1 MNLSGYTDNT
11 PDISNLHPVAL
22 SRARAQAHALSG
34 LGNADEGTSKDVPTM
49 SFDEVMKAYNGGITD
64 EEIKAWVY
72 WKRSSRMVRNDFAFI
87 TSEWAK
93 YIVPLGAPRNT
104 SIQHWVETGIMFY
117 HAGELLPLP
126 IYAYGNIYDRIQ
138 QLEKDKEHIIATYG
152 NETLELHKEALEKAK
167 PRMLSLL
174 HPDAGERPIIK
185 AISDVANNTDIFSI
199 STVREEYL
207 DTETAEELKLKA
219 GRKEVKHKRKG
230 YREKTIVL
238 DGSQKYPLIHVF
250 KIWLFTLKEKDFRK
264 SEPVEVVELYL
275 NNGSIRDKEVSAMEK
290 AERKQNARIE
300 GEEKFAQFLHEV
312 LTFEDQQKLDL
323 IWNRL
328 YNGWGELNYERVP
341 VGFVCSQTFKNRPL
355 QITPIQRQGIAFMEA
370 MGSGINAFDV
380 GVGKTM
386 TAIATLAHMISTC
399 KAERPIV
406 VVPKPTYQKWL
417 AEIGGYT
424 DRKTGKYV
432 TGFLSGTDISINDW
446 FNLGTDTDAVLDK
459 PVPAR
464 SITVVTYEGFKRIGL
479 GNNVSEA
486 MVEELAKILTQPGAD
501 DTARD
506 KEQEKQKLRE
516 MIGIA
521 NNGTRCD
528 VDTLG
533 FDFVVIDEA
542 HRCKNVF
549 DRVAADEDEG
559 SRYNMTGGQSATG
572 VKAFLMLNYLQR
584 LYGSCSMLLTATP
597 FTNSPL
603 EIYSMLSLVAY
614 PNMVRQNI
622 ENIRDFFD
630 LFVAPTLEYV
640 VTARDQIE
648 TREVIKGFTNRILL
662 QKLINGHILYRT
674 GEEAGVTR
682 PVKVNLPLL
691 YEYEDE
697 DGDGKRDLLSKD
709 KRVLT
714 YLKMTE
720 RQQANQEEIV
730 SKARNSN
737 VREDPGIMLRCLNWS
752 LNNALSPYLYE
763 GISPDSPEDLM
774 EESPKLKF
782 VMGCIATVKK
792 WHESKG
798 EGASGQVIYMNRGKD
813 LFPLIKKYLEDHVG
827 YKKGV
832 PFESG
837 RVDEVEIIESSVSEE
852 RKEKIKSAFLE
863 GACKIII
870 GTATI
875 REGIDL
881 QKNGTVIYNCY
892 PEWNPTDMRQLEGR
906 IWRQGNRYKYVR
918 IVMPLIQDSM
928 DVFVFQKLEEKT
940 ARINDVWSKADRGNV
955 LDVESLDP
963 NEVKIALISDLDKL
977 VKMEF
982 DEERQEAQKAVK
994 RAADDVTVI
1003 EGADYSLRRYKSR
1016 KESLITAL
1024 RNGYNA
1030 FSRSQVLY
1038 NVPTYEGGGTG
1049 MDGLGRVF
1057 TESQKLEYKDAK
1069 KIYDKAVEIKEA
1081 LAALTIEDDKALLA
1095 LARKAIQANNTYFQN
1110 AELSRLSW
1118 PADEFK
1124 ESLAIVSKFESTILK
1139 PKGYNLQSDLAPV
1152 KAEYEKVLAEKQ
1164 AVSNEYPLE
1173 ASKAQFSV
1181 RWQKLKEEIAEKK
1194 AALAIDGRPP
1204 EQRADEFSTLNDK
1217 LLSARRAEG
1226 EQREIFTEKSEPST
1240 TKSSAEHNTEQE
1252 ALAAIALMEMLEL
1265 ELTMESLNGL
1275 GEVKAAKLNH
1285 NTHRNGVEVKFGG
1298 QAPYAITQF
1307 LKGKGFRWSSRQ
1319 GLWYVTYS
1327 AVLFDAVKT
1336 KLVAEGYAVNG
1347 EGGSDAN
1354 PKAAAEAK
1362 KKLAEDAKLLSK
1374 ARLLDYLDKYM
1385 AELELASMPFTKF
1398 ARRYL
1403 SPDIPGRPSLKLT
1416 SGAVL
1421 TWDGKRGDFY
1431 HLPAGRKRPDRYGM
1445 AVAKEMLMRD
1455 AMKSGAIIPF
1465 TVYYETP
1472 GLQHNHH
1479 PDLQLSDIKSLISRY
1494 PQQAEA
1500 TDYKEIMDEVER
1512 KMAVQKDTRE
1522 WWAKYRAIVI
1532 PPLLQK
1538 GQAFWTKEK
1547 AKGGK
1552 MEWTKWACAEK
1563 PDELSKST
1571 ERGSG
1576 AGLALMR
1583 QSAWMQ
1589 FHTTYPFEAIYLE
1602 EGASQTILDIYPIN
1616 DVLDNG
1622 LSKDARVTTGDDES
1636 AAALALMEMM
1646 ELELAL

>member
-1 MNLSGYTDNT
+1 MSLAGIVNTT
-11 PDISNLHPVAL
+11 PDISHLHPVAL
-22 SRARAQAHALSG
+22 NRARLQASSLSG
-34 LGNADEGTSKDVPTM
+34 LGDPDSPEDVSTM
-49 SFDEVMKAYNGGITD
+49 SFDAVMHAYNSGITD
-64 EEIKAWVY
+64 DEIRAWVY
-72 WKRSSRMVRNDFAFI
+72 WKRSARKVRDDLAFI
-87 TSEWAK
+87 TSEWAR
-93 YIVPLGAPRNT
+93 YVVPLAAPGYTTVER
-104 SIQHWVETGIMFY
+104 WVAQGIMFY

-126 IYAYGNIYDRIQ
+126 IYTYGNIYDRIL
-138 QLEKDKEHIIATYG
+138 QLEKDKVHIMQTYG
-152 NETLELHKEALEKAK
+152 AETYELHREALDKAK

-174 HPDAGERPIIK
+174 HPDPAERPIIK
-185 AISDVANNTDIFSI
+185 AISDVATNTDIFSI

-207 DTETAEELKLKA
+207 DTETVEELKLKA
-219 GRKEVKHKRKG
+219 GRIEVKNKRRA

-238 DGSQKYPLIHVF
+238 DGSSSYTLSYVF
-250 KIWLFTLKEKDFRK
+250 SKWLFSLKEKDFRK
-264 SEPVEVVELYL
+264 SSPVDVADLYL
-275 NNGSIRDKEVSAMEK
+275 ANGSIRDKDMSAVEK

-323 IWNRL
+323 LWNRL

-341 VGFVCSQTFKNRPL
+341 IGFVCSQTFKNRPL

-399 KAERPIV
+399 KAQRPLV

-417 AEIGGYT
+417 AEIGGFT

-432 TGFLSGTDISINDW
+432 TGFLSGTDITLNDW

-459 PVPAR
+459 PVAAR

-479 GNNVSEA
+479 GSNVSET
-486 MVEELAKILTQPGAD
+486 MVEELARILTQPGEG

-506 KEQEKQKLRE
+506 IEQEKQKLRE

-521 NNGTRCD
+521 NSGTRCD

-533 FDFVVIDEA
+533 FDYVVIDEA

-584 LYGSCSMLLTATP
+584 QYGSCSMLLTATP

-674 GEEAGVTR
+674 GEEAGVVR
-682 PVKVNLPLL
+682 PTKVNLPLL

-697 DGDGKRDLLSKD
+697 DGNGVRDALPKD

-714 YLKMTE
+714 YLKMTD
-720 RQQANQEEIV
+720 RQASNQETIIDM
-730 SKARNSN
+730 ARNAN

-752 LNNALSPYLYE
+752 LNNALSPFLYE
-763 GISPDSPEDLM
+763 GVSPEDEIELM

-792 WHESKG
+792 WHEDNG
-798 EGASGQVIYMNRGKD
+798 EGASGQVIYMNRGKG
-813 LFPLIKKYLEDHVG
+813 LFPFIKLYLEKHVG
-827 YKKGV
+827 YKKAV
-832 PFESG
+832 PFEG
-837 RVDEVEIIESSVSEE
+837 GKIDEVEIIESSVSEE

-918 IVMPLIQDSM
+918 ICMPLIQDSM

-982 DEERQEAQKAVK
+982 DEERLEANKAVK
-994 RAADDVTVI
+994 RAIEDVAVI
-1003 EGADYSLRRYKSR
+1003 EGADYSLRRYNSR
-1016 KESLITAL
+1016 KESLVTSL
-1024 RNGYNA
+1024 RNAYNS
-1030 FSRSQVLY
+1030 FSRSALFY
-1038 NVPTYEGGGTG
+1038 NKPEYSGA
-1049 MDGLGRVF
+1049 DLNGLGRVY
-1057 TESQKLEYKDAK
+1057 TESEKLEYKDAK
-1069 KIYDKAVEIKEA
+1069 KLYDKAVEIKEA
-1081 LAALTIEDDKALLA
+1081 LAALNAEDDKALLA
-1095 LARKAIQANNTYFQN
+1095 LARKAIQANNTYFQHSDI
-1110 AELSRLSW
+1110 SRLNW

-1139 PKGYNLQSDLAPV
+1139 PKGYNLQSDLGPV
-1152 KAEYEKVLAEKQ
+1152 KAEYQRIMADKQ
-1164 AVSNEYPLE
+1164 AIANEYPMDG
-1173 ASKAQFSV
+1173 SKAQFCP
-1181 RWQKLKEEIAEKK
+1181 RWQKLREEIAEKK

-1204 EQRADEFSTLNDK
+1204 EQRADEFASLNDK
-1217 LLSARRAEG
+1217 LLSARRPEAEQRDITPEQPKQSAKEYNDEAEAMAAIALMEMLALELEMDGLSGADEAKSATVAHNSARNGVEVRFGAQPPYGITVFLKGKSFRWSSRQSLWYAAYSVALFEEVKAKLTAEG
-1226 EQREIFTEKSEPST
+1226 FMVNGDAGSQSPEGIQAAKDRLAATAAEKQAELKAKYLRERV
-1240 TKSSAEHNTEQE
+1240 AEHGMALLPFQIFAECYLSRTSANKPNLVTGTATLRWDEAKRDFTHLPNGRKRPDRYEIPQVKEMLMRDAMKNGIIIPFSCYYETPGLQYSNHPDMQLSDIKGLVSRYPQQESAPDYKAVVEDVERRVAVQRSLRERWAKYRSKVITPLLAKGQTFWTKEKVKGKEVTWTEWRCNEKPEGLAVPTGRGTGDSLALERRTSYMIFHTDYSLHSIYLTKE
-1252 ALAAIALMEMLEL
+1252 ATQSLLDLYPIKDVLEGGLLPDSTIQPNESDEEAAAAIALMEMLEL
-1265 ELTMESLNGL
+1265 E
-1275 GEVKAAKLNH
+1275 
-1285 NTHRNGVEVKFGG
+1285 
-1298 QAPYAITQF
+1298 
-1307 LKGKGFRWSSRQ
+1307 
-1319 GLWYVTYS
+1319 
-1327 AVLFDAVKT
+1327 
-1336 KLVAEGYAVNG
+1336 
-1347 EGGSDAN
+1347 
-1354 PKAAAEAK
+1354 
-1362 KKLAEDAKLLSK
+1362 
-1374 ARLLDYLDKYM
+1374 M
-1385 AELELASMPFTKF
+1385 AL
-1398 ARRYL
+1398 
-1403 SPDIPGRPSLKLT
+1403 
-1416 SGAVL
+1416 
-1421 TWDGKRGDFY
+1421 
-1431 HLPAGRKRPDRYGM
+1431 
-1445 AVAKEMLMRD
+1445 
-1455 AMKSGAIIPF
+1455 
-1465 TVYYETP
+1465 
-1472 GLQHNHH
+1472 
-1479 PDLQLSDIKSLISRY
+1479 
-1494 PQQAEA
+1494 
-1500 TDYKEIMDEVER
+1500 
-1512 KMAVQKDTRE
+1512 
-1522 WWAKYRAIVI
+1522 
-1532 PPLLQK
+1532 
-1538 GQAFWTKEK
+1538 
-1547 AKGGK
+1547 
-1552 MEWTKWACAEK
+1552 
-1563 PDELSKST
+1563 
-1571 ERGSG
+1571 
-1576 AGLALMR
+1576 
-1583 QSAWMQ
+1583 
-1589 FHTTYPFEAIYLE
+1589 
-1602 EGASQTILDIYPIN
+1602 
-1616 DVLDNG
+1616 
-1622 LSKDARVTTGDDES
+1622 
-1636 AAALALMEMM
+1636 
-1646 ELELAL
+1646 

>member
-1 MNLSGYTDNT
+1 MTLSGYTDTT
-11 PDISNLHPVAL
+11 PDISNLFPVAL
-22 SRARAQAHALSG
+22 SRARTQAQTLSG
-34 LGNADEGTSKDVPTM
+34 LGDAEGDGKNVPTM
-49 SFDEVMKAYNGGITD
+49 SFDEVMKTYNHGITD

-72 WKRSSRMVRNDFAFI
+72 WKRNSRRVRNELAFI
-87 TSEWAK
+87 SSEWKK
-93 YIVPLGAPRNT
+93 YVVPLGAPGDATVWR
-104 SIQHWVETGIMFY
+104 WVEKGIMFY
-117 HAGELLPLP
+117 HGGELLPLP
-126 IYAYGNIYDRIQ
+126 IYTYGNIYDRIL
-138 QLEKDKEHIIATYG
+138 QLEKDKEYIRATYG
-152 NETLELHKEALEKAK
+152 NDAYEMHRDALEKAK

-174 HPDAGERPIIK
+174 HPDPSERPIIK
-185 AISDVANNTDIFSI
+185 AISDVATKTDIFSI

-207 DTETAEELKLKA
+207 DTESAEELKLRA
-219 GRKEVKHKRKG
+219 GRKEVKNKRRG

-238 DGSQKYPLIHVF
+238 DGSQKYPLAHVF

-275 NNGSIRDKEVSAMEK
+275 NNGSIRDKELSALEK

-312 LTFEDQQKLDL
+312 LSFEDQQKLDL

-341 VGFVCSQTFKNRPL
+341 IGFVCSQTFKNRPL

-370 MGSGINAFDV
+370 MGSGVNAFDV

-386 TAIATLAHMISTC
+386 TAIATLAHMISSG
-399 KAERPIV
+399 KSERPLV

-432 TGFLSGTDISINDW
+432 TGFLSGTGITINDW

-459 PVPAR
+459 AVPAR

-479 GNNVSEA
+479 GNNVSET
-486 MVEELAKILTQPGAD
+486 MVEELARILTQPGGK

-506 KEQEKQKLRE
+506 VEQEKQKLRE

-521 NNGTRCD
+521 NSGTRCD

-533 FDFVVIDEA
+533 FDYVVIDEA

-584 LYGSCSMLLTATP
+584 QYGNCSMLLTATP

-614 PNMVRQNI
+614 PSMVAQNI
-622 ENIRDFFD
+622 DNIRDFFD

-674 GEEAGVTR
+674 GEEAGVVR

-697 DGDGKRDLLSKD
+697 DGNGVRDALPKD

-714 YLKMTE
+714 YLKMTD
-720 RQQANQEEIV
+720 RQAANQDEIV
-730 SKARNSN
+730 DTARNAN
-737 VREDPGIMLRCLNWS
+737 VREDPGVMLRCLNWS
-752 LNNALSPYLYE
+752 LNNALSPFLYE
-763 GISPDSPEDLM
+763 GTSPEDEEELM
-774 EESPKLKF
+774 DESPKLKF
-782 VMGCIATVKK
+782 VMGCIATVKQ
-792 WHESKG
+792 WHEARG

-813 LFPLIKKYLEDHVG
+813 LFPLIKLYLEKHVG
-827 YKKGV
+827 YKKAV
-832 PFESG
+832 PFEGG

-870 GTATI
+870 GTASI

-906 IWRQGNRYKYVR
+906 IWRQGNRYRYVR
-918 IVMPLIQDSM
+918 ICMPLIQDSM

-994 RAADDVTVI
+994 RAADDVAVI
-1003 EGADYSLRRYKSR
+1003 EGADYSLRRYRAR
-1016 KESLITAL
+1016 KDTLISTL
-1024 RNGYNA
+1024 RNAYNS
-1030 FSRSQVLY
+1030 FSRSPIFY
-1038 NVPTYEGGGTG
+1038 NVPTYVGAGA
-1049 MDGLGRVF
+1049 DGLGRVY
-1057 TESQKLEYKDAK
+1057 TEAEKLEYKDAK
-1069 KIYDKAVEIKEA
+1069 KIYDKAIEIKEA

-1095 LARKAIQANNTYFQN
+1095 LARKVLQANNTYFQSGD
-1110 AELSRLSW
+1110 LSRLHW

-1152 KAEYEKVLAEKQ
+1152 KAEYEKALAEKQ
-1164 AVSNEYPLE
+1164 AIANEYPLE
-1173 ASKAQFSV
+1173 TGKAQLSA
-1181 RWQKLKEEIAEKK
+1181 RWLKLREEIAEKK
-1194 AALAIDGRPP
+1194 AALAIDGRAP
-1204 EQRADEFSTLNDK
+1204 EQRAGEFATLNDK
-1217 LLSARRAEG
+1217 LLSQRRPESEG
-1226 EQREIFTEKSEPST
+1226 RDIVPDKGQKSAA
-1240 TKSSAEHNTEQE
+1240 KHNAEQE
-1252 ALAAIALMEMLEL
+1252 ALAAIALMEMLAL
-1265 ELTMESLNGL
+1265 EMEMGSDLSGPATT
-1275 GEVKAAKLNH
+1275 GHATIDR
-1285 NTHRNGVEVKFGG
+1285 NTHRNGIEVAFSG
-1298 QAPYAITQF
+1298 QPPYPLTTY
-1307 LKGKGFRWSSRQ
+1307 LKGKGFKYSRRQ
-1319 GLWYVTYS
+1319 NLWYVTFS
-1327 AVLFDAVKT
+1327 EALFEEVKT
-1336 KLVAEGYAVNG
+1336 KLLAEGFVVNG
-1347 EGGSDAN
+1347 KGGEASPEEIEAAKQRVSVEAAAKAQALLERYQNERATEHKMALLPFGEFSAYYLQSATNAKPDLVLMGGSVLKWDS
-1354 PKAAAEAK
+1354 AK
-1362 KKLAEDAKLLSK
+1362 
-1374 ARLLDYLDKYM
+1374 R
-1385 AELELASMPFTKF
+1385 
-1398 ARRYL
+1398 
-1403 SPDIPGRPSLKLT
+1403 
-1416 SGAVL
+1416 
-1421 TWDGKRGDFY
+1421 DFW
-1431 HLPAGRKRPDRYGM
+1431 HLPQGRKRPDRYELP
-1445 AVAKEMLMRD
+1445 VVKEMLMRD
-1455 AMKSGAIIPF
+1455 ALKCGAVIPLE
-1465 TVYYETP
+1465 VYFSTP
-1472 GLQHNHH
+1472 TLQYTHH
-1479 PDLQLSDIKSLISRY
+1479 PDLQLDHIKRLVASH
-1494 PQQAEA
+1494 PQQATA
-1500 TDYKEIMDEVER
+1500 ADYKCVVWEVEGR
-1512 KMAVQKDTRE
+1512 IGVQQSLRE
-1522 WWAKYRAIVI
+1522 RWAKYRSRVI
-1532 PPLLQK
+1532 APLLAK
-1538 GQAFWTKEK
+1538 GQTFWTKEK
-1547 AKGGK
+1547 GKGR
-1552 MEWTKWACAEK
+1552 EIVWTQWTCGEK
-1563 PDELSKST
+1563 LEELARPA
-1571 ERGSG
+1571 ERGYG
-1576 AGLALMR
+1576 ANIALQRMVGFI
-1583 QSAWMQ
+1583 Q
-1589 FHTTYPFEAIYLE
+1589 FHTTFPLDAVYLE
-1602 EGASQTILDIYPIN
+1602 REAAQTILDLFPVK
-1616 DVLDNG
+1616 DTLDNDTIKIT
-1622 LSKDARVTTGDDES
+1622 SSDPDDE
-1636 AAALALMEMM
+1636 ATAALALMEML
-1646 ELELAL
+1646 ELEMAL

>member
-1 MNLSGYTDNT
+1 MCLSGYTDTT
-11 PDISNLHPVAL
+11 PDISTLYPVAL
-22 SRARAQAHALSG
+22 NRARMQAAALSG
-34 LGNADEGTSKDVPTM
+34 LGEPDGPADVLTM
-49 SFDEVMKAYNGGITD
+49 SFDEVMQAYNSGITD
-64 EEIKAWVY
+64 DEIRAWVY
-72 WKRSSRMVRNDFAFI
+72 WKRSTRRVRDDFAFI
-87 TSEWAK
+87 TSEWKK
-93 YIVPLGAPRNT
+93 YVVPLGAPGDASVQR
-104 SIQHWVETGIMFY
+104 WVETGIMFY
-117 HAGELLPLP
+117 HAGSLLPLP
-126 IYAYGNIYDRIQ
+126 IYAYGNIYDRIL
-138 QLEKDKEHIIATYG
+138 QLEKDKEHIVKVYSEETY
-152 NETLELHKEALEKAK
+152 ELHKQALEKAK

-174 HPDAGERPIIK
+174 HPDPNERPIIK
-185 AISDVANNTDIFSI
+185 AISDVATNTDIFSI

-207 DTETAEELKLKA
+207 DTESVEELKLKA
-219 GRKEVKHKRKG
+219 GRVEVKNKRRG

-238 DGSQKYPLIHVF
+238 DGSSSYSLTYVF
-250 KIWLFTLKEKDFRK
+250 AKWLFTLKEKDFRK
-264 SEPVEVVELYL
+264 SSPVEVADLYL
-275 NNGSIRDKEVSAMEK
+275 ANGSIRDKDVSALEK

-300 GEEKFAQFLHEV
+300 GEEKFAHFLHEV

-341 VGFVCSQTFKNRPL
+341 IGFVCSQTFKNRPL

-399 KAERPIV
+399 KAQRPLV

-432 TGFLSGTDISINDW
+432 TGFLSGTGITINDW

-459 PVPAR
+459 PVAAR

-479 GNNVSEA
+479 GANVSEA
-486 MVEELAKILTQPGAD
+486 MVEELARILTQPGED

-521 NNGTRCD
+521 NSGTRCD

-572 VKAFLMLNYLQR
+572 VKAFLMLNYIQR
-584 LYGSCSMLLTATP
+584 QYGPCSMLLTATP

-603 EIYSMLSLVAY
+603 EIYSMLSLVGY
-614 PNMVRQNI
+614 PSMVAQNI

-697 DGDGKRDLLSKD
+697 DGNGVRDVLPKD

-720 RQQANQEEIV
+720 RQAANQEEIIDT
-730 SKARNSN
+730 ARNAN
-737 VREDPGIMLRCLNWS
+737 VREDPGVMLRCLNWS
-752 LNNALSPYLYE
+752 LNNALSPFLFE
-763 GISPDSPEDLM
+763 GTSPEDEVELM

-782 VMGCIATVKK
+782 VMGCIATVKG
-792 WHESKG
+792 WHEARG

-813 LFPLIKKYLEDHVG
+813 LFPLIKLYLEKHVG
-827 YKKGV
+827 YKKAV
-832 PFESG
+832 PFEGG

-852 RKEKIKSAFLE
+852 RKERIKSAFLE

-918 IVMPLIQDSM
+918 ICMPLIQDSM

-982 DEERQEAQKAVK
+982 DEERQEAQKAVR
-994 RAADDVTVI
+994 RAADDLAVI
-1003 EGADYSLRRYKSR
+1003 DGADASLRKYRARKQTLIDTLRY
-1016 KESLITAL
+1016 A
-1024 RNGYNA
+1024 YNA
-1030 FSRSQVLY
+1030 FSRSPVLL
-1038 NVPTYEGGGTG
+1038 NKPEYEGAGL
-1049 MDGLGRVF
+1049 DGLGRVYR
-1057 TESQKLEYKDAK
+1057 EAEKLEYKDAK
-1069 KIYDKAVEIKEA
+1069 KIFDKAVEIKEA
-1081 LAALTIEDDKALLA
+1081 LAAITVEDDKALLA
-1095 LARKAIQANNTYFQN
+1095 LARKVLQANNTYFQYGD
-1110 AELSRLSW
+1110 LSRLHW

-1124 ESLAIVSKFESTILK
+1124 ESLATVSKFESTILK
-1139 PKGYNLQSDLAPV
+1139 PKGYTLQSDLAPV
-1152 KAEYEKVLAEKQ
+1152 KADYEKVLAEKQ
-1164 AVSNEYPLE
+1164 AVANEYPNE
-1173 ASKAQFSV
+1173 QAKAMFCA

-1204 EQRADEFSTLNDK
+1204 EQRADEFATLNDK
-1217 LLSARRAEG
+1217 LLSAKRPES
-1226 EQREIFTEKSEPST
+1226 EPREITPEQPGGST
-1240 TKSSAEHNTEQE
+1240 ASSAAAYNAEQE
-1252 ALAAIALMEMLEL
+1252 ALAAIALMQMLEL
-1265 ELTMESLNGL
+1265 EMAMEADGMAGVLPGSLASVVRNS
-1275 GEVKAAKLNH
+1275 A
-1285 NTHRNGVEVKFGG
+1285 RNGVEVRFGK
-1298 QAPYAITQF
+1298 QPAYDITGF

-1319 GLWYVTYS
+1319 DLWYATYS
-1327 AVLFDAVKT
+1327 DALSDAVKT
-1336 KLVAEGYAVNG
+1336 KLLAEGYSLG
-1347 EGGSDAN
+1347 TDDTAN
-1354 PKAAAEAK
+1354 PEAVAAAK
-1362 KKLAEDAKLLSK
+1362 QKLADDATYARK
-1374 ARLLDYLDKYM
+1374 ARLAEYMDKHTAEYNM
-1385 AELELASMPFTKF
+1385 AVLPFFTF
-1398 ARRYL
+1398 GHRYN
-1403 SPDIPGRPSLKLT
+1403 SPDIPGRPPLT
-1416 SGAVL
+1416 LSSGEVL
-1421 TWDGKRGDFY
+1421 TWDSKKRDFF
-1431 HLPAGRKRPDRYGM
+1431 HLPKGRKRPDRYTV
-1445 AVAKEMLMRD
+1445 AEAKERIMRD
-1455 AMKSGAIIPF
+1455 ALKCGAVIPF
-1465 TVYYETP
+1465 KVYYETP
-1472 GLQHNHH
+1472 GLQYTHH
-1479 PDLQLSDIKSLISRY
+1479 PDLQLSDMKGLISRY

-1500 TDYKEIMDEVER
+1500 PDYAEVVEDIER
-1512 KMAVQKDTRE
+1512 RMAVQRDSRE
-1522 WWAKYRAIVI
+1522 RWAKYRSTVI
-1532 PPLLQK
+1532 PPLLAK
-1538 GQAFWTKEK
+1538 GQDFWTKEK
-1547 AKGGK
+1547 GKGSAV
-1552 MEWTKWACAEK
+1552 EWTRWACAEGLEDLAK
-1563 PDELSKST
+1563 PT

-1576 AGLALMR
+1576 NGLELMR
-1583 QSAWMQ
+1583 QAYHIR
-1589 FHTTYPFEAIYLE
+1589 FHTTYPFEAIYLS
-1602 EGASQTILDIYPIN
+1602 EGATQTILDLYPLVEVVAKGAVPGN
-1616 DVLDNG
+1616 
-1622 LSKDARVTTGDDES
+1622 AHAQTDDE
-1636 AAALALMEMM
+1636 AAAAIALMEML
-1646 ELELAL
+1646 ELEMAL